1 MKPFQQLVRSHSSM
15 LSGFRPPLPFH
26 GPTSKNNS
34 LPTRKDAMVGTP
46 STSSLA
52 QMDVS
57 SRPVELMTHFAKV
70 LTKHGIRGDDVLAR
84 VSATLRHKYGHPDP
98 IQVAVDGIK
107 PVLKYQ
113 RFKPARQSVPIVLHP
128 KPSVGIALRW
138 IVDLASKRTY
148 VGDRPCLERG
158 LVDELDAILQGTSAL
173 YAKRAQFHKNPN

>member
-1 MKPFQQLVRSHSSM
+1 MSQRLQPFNSFSSM
-15 LSGFRPPLPFH
+15 VSAFRPPMTRMAP
-26 GPTSKNNS
+26 SNNS
-34 LPTRKDAMVGTP
+34 LPFRPDKIPAGT
-46 STSSLA
+46 TNLA

-57 SRPVELMTHFAKV
+57 SRPVELMSHFARI
-70 LTKHGIRGDDVLAR
+70 LTKHGLRGDDVLAR
-84 VSATLRHKYGHPDP
+84 VSASLRHKYGHPDP

-128 KPSVGIALRW
+128 KPSVGIAIRW

-158 LVDELDAILQGTSAL
+158 LVDELDAIIQGTSPL

>member
-1 MKPFQQLVRSHSSM
+1 MMKQRLQLVNSFSSM
-15 LSGFRPPLPFH
+15 ASAFRTP
-26 GPTSKNNS
+26 SKRQAPNINS
-34 LPTRKDAMVGTP
+34 LPSREDKMPANATN
-46 STSSLA
+46 LA

-57 SRPVELMTHFAKV
+57 SRPVELMSHFAKV
-70 LTKHGIRGDDVLAR
+70 LTKHGHRGDDVLSR
-84 VSATLRHKYGHPDP
+84 VSATLRHKYGHPNP

-113 RFKPARQSVPIVLHP
+113 RFKPARQSIPIVLHP

-148 VGDRPCLERG
+148 IGDRPCLERG
-158 LVDELDAILQGTSAL
+158 LVDELDAIIQGTSSL